1 MGIGG
6 APEGVITA
14 AALKCLGG
22 DFQARLWP
30 EDENEIKRCTEM
42 GILDINKIF
51 TIDEL
56 VQSDDVIFI
65 ATGITNSF
73 LLKEVRYY
81 KRRAVTQ
88 TLVMRSTSGT
98 IRHIE
103 AHHDLDRKPLF
114 KDRRIKLMFD

>member
-1 MGIGG
+1 
-6 APEGVITA
+6 
-14 AALKCLGG
+14 
-22 DFQARLWP
+22 LWP

-42 GILDINKIF
+42 GIQDINKIF